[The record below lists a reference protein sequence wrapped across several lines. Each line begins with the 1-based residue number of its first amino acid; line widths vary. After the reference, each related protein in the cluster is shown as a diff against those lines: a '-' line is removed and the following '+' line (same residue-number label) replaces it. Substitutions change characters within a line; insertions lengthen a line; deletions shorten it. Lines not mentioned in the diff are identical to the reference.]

1 MKPAKILTII
11 ASSLLVGILYI
22 LPPFLIKQQFEV
34 TGQPFVLNYVIHRD
48 ELIYMN
54 RAREV
59 YDGHWPPVDLYFDDQ
74 GKTVLNALPS
84 LIMATF
90 LTIFDGNVVT
100 SYLTAIFI
108 FSIAIFLL
116 FFLLGNILFN
126 RHFTWSLLFAYI
138 GILTP
143 IALRILNFD
152 GA

>member
-1 MKPAKILTII
+1 MKLTKTLTVIG
-11 ASSLLVGILYI
+11 SSLLVGILYI
-22 LPPFLIKQQFEV
+22 LPPLVIKQQLETKEQSFI
-34 TGQPFVLNYVIHRD
+34 LNYAVHRD

-54 RAREV
+54 RAREI

-74 GKTVLNALPS
+74 GKTVLNAIPS
-84 LIMATF
+84 SIMATF
-90 LTIFDGNVVT
+90 LTIFNGNVVT
-100 SYLTAIFI
+100 SYLAAIFI
-108 FSIAIFLL
+108 FSSITFLL

-126 RHFTWSLLFAYI
+126 RSMAWSLFFAYV